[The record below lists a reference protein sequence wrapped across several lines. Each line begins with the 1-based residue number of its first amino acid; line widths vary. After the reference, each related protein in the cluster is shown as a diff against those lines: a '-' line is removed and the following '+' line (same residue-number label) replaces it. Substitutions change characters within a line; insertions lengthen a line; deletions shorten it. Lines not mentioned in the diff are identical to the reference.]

1 MDILIDS
8 APQIIAGAALGL
20 LIFVLGLAVGT
31 HHANPLVE
39 SFDVEPAQSAIGPVE
54 GVQVIATTG
63 IPDDVPPP
71 STALRLPP
79 PKAQPYPR
87 LVLESVFCPGCGCT
101 AGGHSPDGCTRH
113 LDGSTCT
120 NTAEDVVNLAYDRGM
135 RLGHHAVELLAT
147 LEDLLDDTI
156 HEAGCT
162 LITPD
167 GDVDTCQCLIAELRA
182 EIRGAIGA
190 RAAVA

>member
-20 LIFVLGLAVGT
+20 LIFVLGLAVGS
-31 HHANPLVE
+31 HRANPLVE
-39 SFDVEPAQSAIGPVE
+39 AFDVEPAQNALIPVLPTRPE
-54 GVQVIATTG
+54 
-63 IPDDVPPP
+63 PPE
-71 STALRLPP
+71 P
-79 PKAQPYPR
+79 PKAPYPR

-113 LDGSTCT
+113 LDSSTCT

-135 RLGHHAVELLAT
+135 RLGQHAVELLAT

-156 HEAGCT
+156 HEAGCP
-162 LITPD
+162 LLVPD
-167 GDVDTCQCLIAELRA
+167 GDVDTCQCLIAEIRA

>member
-1 MDILIDS
+1 MSTVIAA
-8 APQIIAGAALGL
+8 APQIIAGAILGL
-20 LIFVLGLAVGT
+20 LIFTLGLAVGN
-31 HHANPLVE
+31 HRANPIVE
-39 SFDVEPAQSAIGPVE
+39 AFDVDAAPDEIPVRT
-54 GVQVIATTG
+54 AR
-63 IPDDVPPP
+63 PDPPE
-71 STALRLPP
+71 P
-79 PKAQPYPR
+79 PKAPYPR

-101 AGGHSPDGCTRH
+101 AGGHGPDGCTRH

-135 RLGHHAVELLAT
+135 RLGHNAVELLAT
-147 LEDLLDDTI
+147 LEDLLDATI

-167 GDVDTCQCLIAELRA
+167 GNVDTCQCLIAELRS

-190 RAAVA
+190 RSAA